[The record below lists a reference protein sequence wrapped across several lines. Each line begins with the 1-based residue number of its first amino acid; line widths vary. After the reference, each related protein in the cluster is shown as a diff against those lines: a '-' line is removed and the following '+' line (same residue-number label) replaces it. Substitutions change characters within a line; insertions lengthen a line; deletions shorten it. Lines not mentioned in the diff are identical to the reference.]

1 MSQNIFQQACLVQL
15 ATSCW
20 QGSKALEPAIMESR
34 FKGKESEWLS
44 GKKFLVNPES
54 LGPIKAVVARAR
66 TFLERSALPF
76 PVKSLTLVP
85 KEMLTRIDE
94 GLKKIKDEFL
104 SEASEFVA
112 GYEDERRVAETS
124 LADLF
129 CEADY
134 PIDIRPKFRFEW
146 RFFSLELPGKSRV
159 LPAEVYEREKQKF
172 QAMMEETREMAM
184 AALREE
190 FAGIVSHM
198 AERLSGEED
207 GKPKR
212 FKSSMLEK
220 MDAFLGSFDDRNLFN
235 DEILADLVARART
248 IVSDVSAEN
257 LRENEK
263 LRNRIS
269 SKMGKLVQAIDKTM
283 EDLPRRKI
291 RLAA

>member
-15 ATSCW
+15 STSCW
-20 QGSKALEPAIMESR
+20 QGSKALEPAILESR

-44 GKKFLVNPES
+44 GRKFLVNPES

-85 KEMLTRIDE
+85 KETLTRIDE
-94 GLKKIKDEFL
+94 GLQEIKDEFL
-104 SEASEFVA
+104 SEVSEFVA
-112 GYEDERRVAETS
+112 GYEDERMVAETS
-124 LADLF
+124 LGNLF
-129 CEADY
+129 CETDY
-134 PIDIRPKFRFEW
+134 PIDVRSKFRFEW
-146 RFFSLELPGKSRV
+146 RFLALDIPGKSTI
-159 LPAEVYEREKQKF
+159 LPAEVYEREKEKF

-184 AALREE
+184 TALREE
-190 FAGIVSHM
+190 FASIVSHM
-198 AERLSGEED
+198 TERLSGEED

-212 FKSSMLEK
+212 FKSSMVQK
-220 MDAFLGSFDDRNLFN
+220 MHDFLDSFEDRNLFN
-235 DEILADLVARART
+235 DESLAQLVGQART
-248 IVSDVSAEN
+248 IVSDLSAET
-257 LRENEK
+257 LRENQK

-269 SKMGKLVQAIDKTM
+269 SQMGKLVQAIDKTM